1 MKTYIFFTRR
11 LINIGGAEQ
20 YLYNKKNFL
29 ESQGWRVLIFSGQ
42 HGSILINDLKI
53 FERYIYTELFCA
65 PSCFTRGAVENTIN
79 SIISDIGDCNDEEC
93 VLESV
98 YLPSCLWAE
107 MVASRIKARHLAF
120 PLQEK
125 HMYDEKAKKYLW
137 FKYNRHELAGIAID
151 SVRQMLGDDS
161 VELRDDAKISAP
173 CTNVFDDCYDYYTKL
188 LDEKAD
194 YTFGSVGRLV
204 KPCVPAIVEGFC
216 SYARNHPD
224 KRFNVVMIGGSL
236 VKGKKEEIR
245 KKLSSFSNIHAV
257 MTGDVYPIPRSFA
270 SKIDVFVSTAGAAN
284 ATYKEKYP
292 TVKVNPLNG
301 EPVGVTGLDYMPGE
315 KNMYAS
321 SPDLS
326 IEKCID
332 NAIFNRDKI
341 RFVLGNGDEYISRM
355 NTEFQRQLSFL
366 DFTDQKEYY
375 DTELLMK
382 IKQSNTR
389 FPWLILFLGHILG
402 GDGYERFR
410 KLVGK

>member
-11 LINIGGAEQ
+11 IINIGGAEQ

-53 FERYIYTELFCA
+53 FERYIYTELYCS
-65 PSCFTRGAVENTIN
+65 PSCFTRRTVEKVVNRIV
-79 SIISDIGDCNDEEC
+79 SDIGDCNDEEC

-120 PLQEK
+120 PLQEEHK
-125 HMYDEKAKKYLW
+125 YDDGAKKYLW
-137 FKYNRHELAGIAID
+137 FKYNRHELAGIVKD

-161 VELRDDAKISAP
+161 VELRDDVKISAV
-173 CTNVFDDCYDYYTKL
+173 CNNVFDDCDDPYTKL

-194 YTFGSVGRLV
+194 YTLGSIGRLV

-216 SYARNHPD
+216 SYARNRPE
-224 KRFNVVMIGGSL
+224 KRFNVVMIGDSIERGR
-236 VKGKKEEIR
+236 KEVIR
-245 KKLSSFSNIHAV
+245 KKLSSVSNIHTV

-270 SKIDVFVSTAGAAN
+270 SKIDVFVSTAGAAT
-284 ATYKEKYP
+284 ATYKEKIP

-301 EPVGVTGLDYMPGE
+301 EPLGVTGLDYMPKE

-375 DTELLMK
+375 DAELLMK

-389 FPWLILFLGHILG
+389 FPWLNIFLGHILG

>member
-375 DTELLMK
+375 DAELLMK

>member
-29 ESQGWRVLIFSGQ
+29 ERQGWRVLIFSGQ
-42 HGSILINDLKI
+42 HGSILINDFKR
-53 FERYIYTELFCA
+53 FERYIYTELYCV
-65 PSCFTRGAVENTIN
+65 PSCFTRRAVEKTIN
-79 SIISDIGDCNDEEC
+79 RIVSDIGDSNGEES
-93 VLESV
+93 VVESV
-98 YLPSCLWAE
+98 YMPSCLWAE
-107 MVASRIKARHLAF
+107 MVACRIKARHLAF

-125 HMYDEKAKKYLW
+125 HMYDEEAKKYLW
-137 FKYNRHELAGIAID
+137 FKYNRHELAGIAKD
-151 SVRQMLGDDS
+151 SVRQMLGDES
-161 VELRDDAKISAP
+161 VELRDDVKISAY
-173 CTNVFDDCYDYYTKL
+173 CNNVFDDCDDPYTKL

-194 YTFGSVGRLV
+194 YTFGSLGRLV

-224 KRFNVVMIGGSL
+224 KRFNVVMIGDSIE
-236 VKGKKEEIR
+236 KGRKELIR
-245 KKLSSFSNIHAV
+245 KKLSRVSNIHTV

-270 SKIDVFVSTAGAAN
+270 SKIDVFVSTAGAAT
-284 ATYKEKYP
+284 ATYIERYP

-301 EPVGVTGLDYMPGE
+301 EPVGVTGLDYMPKE
-315 KNMYAS
+315 KNMYDS

-326 IEKCID
+326 IEMCID
-332 NAIFNRDKI
+332 KAIFNRDKI
-341 RFVLGNGDEYISRM
+341 RFVCENGHEYISRM

-366 DFTDQKEYY
+366 DFTVKKEYY
-375 DTELLMK
+375 DEYLLMQ

-389 FPWLILFLGHILG
+389 FPWLNSFLGHIFG

-410 KLVGK
+410 RFVGK